1 MSPQTRRW
9 LRGAAPRARQ
19 APSAQ
24 KDSFCFAKRRNKNAF
39 RFPAKPL
46 DASHPA
52 LGEAKGSS
60 ASDEPNNQ
68 KRRGKPMTQT
78 AQHTPAP
85 WTYAYAPWVTQDGI
99 ELPAFEIHGEGEK
112 VCDTV
117 EDQPIEAQ
125 EANARLIA
133 ATPELLD
140 ALQDLVERD
149 RAEAAESGF
158 TDDEMT
164 WLEDARRAIAKA
176 KGGAP

>member
-1 MSPQTRRW
+1 M
-9 LRGAAPRARQ
+9 
-19 APSAQ
+19 
-24 KDSFCFAKRRNKNAF
+24 K
-39 RFPAKPL
+39 
-46 DASHPA
+46 
-52 LGEAKGSS
+52 
-60 ASDEPNNQ
+60 
-68 KRRGKPMTQT
+68 QT

-85 WTYAYAPWVTQDGI
+85 WTYAYAPYVTQGGM

-133 ATPELLD
+133 AAPDLLD
-140 ALQDLVERD
+140 ALQDLVGRD
-149 RAEAAESGF
+149 EKEARECGF

-176 KGGAP
+176 KGGAA